1 MHFAAFVHVNLQL
14 NLFSI
19 LKRDGDPPGWAIV
32 NALILQIC
40 KTYLFCCKLCL
51 SYCKTSESRKKHAD
65 FETLVCIKNARKK
78 DRLNTILD
86 DYTNAYRYNYLL
98 Q

>member
-65 FETLVCIKNARKK
+65 FETLVSIKKCKK
-78 DRLNTILD
+78 KEQIEYHIR
-86 DYTNAYRYNYLL
+86 
-98 Q
+98 